1 MLVVAWMTKNFRL
14 WLWKQNTC
22 QHNFPFHKKL
32 MERFHDEKKMKNFLY
47 SRFVSSC
54 IPCLFACFVR
64 FCSIALL
71 SNIQGLNL
79 ELKLR
84 RTISIYRTCNIIIK
98 VSSIFNTVFP
108 YHYMK
113 LIPFLHFSIFCS
125 RSSVISGNLEWRKI
139 SNYVKMRDCFK
150 NI

>member
-1 MLVVAWMTKNFRL
+1 
-14 WLWKQNTC
+14 
-22 QHNFPFHKKL
+22 

-113 LIPFLHFSIFCS
+113 LIPFLHFSFLQSQLSHIGES
-125 RSSVISGNLEWRKI
+125 RMEKDFKLCENEGLFQEYLEMGKNNI
-139 SNYVKMRDCFK
+139 VLNDIECICFLLFDIK
-150 NI
+150 HRNIC